1 MLQIRLDYLTSSQ
14 ICKTRFS
21 TVHLLSLPYKLCCF
35 CSVNAFEVVLSI
47 HYFHIDHNACCLPL
61 RILHDHCLQVLLG
74 ITVTPREIE
83 DNGYAKCGG
92 GGGVNNMY
100 YGLGENGEFKD
111 FQSDQIKRSS
121 CNIFTAHYARRKAD
135 LNLTQVTGTANGFIF

>member
-1 MLQIRLDYLTSSQ
+1 MTIVCKFSWVLQSPLGKS
-14 ICKTRFS
+14 KTM
-21 TVHLLSLPYKLCCF
+21 VMQN
-35 CSVNAFEVVLSI
+35 V
-47 HYFHIDHNACCLPL
+47 
-61 RILHDHCLQVLLG
+61 
-74 ITVTPREIE
+74 
-83 DNGYAKCGG
+83 G